1 MPRTKTTYDVL
12 LSCPGD
18 VYNDCYSTIAETVN
32 IFNKTYGDLYNI
44 EINLV
49 HWSKDSFPQ
58 SGDHPQELLNKQIV
72 DDADACIAVFW
83 TKFGSPTDK
92 YGSGTEEEIE
102 RMLSENR
109 QVFMYFYNKP
119 IPLNLLEDDKAKTD
133 YDKVLQFKEKYSK
146 RGIYS
151 DISDE
156 NDFQKQLTVHLT
168 KYFLDKQDPTATTHR
183 EITPTLHL
191 VGKDKQES
199 VIVCYTTSLNNSTID
214 NLRKSITDRIEEL
227 NGYHLNAHS
236 VDIEFIEKS
245 ISEKIEASLWERK
258 PATVAPSEKEAIECF
273 CGLCG
278 INLSDDFWN
287 LGNLKIGSHILS
299 TDIYGKR
306 STTLFGTDDEQF
318 KYNRIKSI
326 ISDIVKFYKIYIYQ
340 EFYKTVDKIPFIELA
355 VFNSGTTFDQDV
367 EVKLFFEKDVLFD
380 MNEFPRPDDTVI
392 EDFVKK
398 ESNISLIICPGS
410 TSELSDYTYLNQH
423 FHAYS
428 PKINLRPAD
437 IIKEAIE
444 DYYTIIDDYNC
455 FDYYDENGKDIIKV
469 NFKEVKQHTGVMF
482 PLRLFLSKIP
492 NEIPYQITGKYSPNV
507 IFGTI
512 KITNA

>member
-18 VYNDCYSTIAETVN
+18 VYNDCYSTIDNTVN

-72 DDADACIAVFW
+72 NNADACIAVFW

-119 IPLNLLEDDKAKTD
+119 IPLKLLEDEKAKTD

-151 DISDE
+151 EISDE

-183 EITPTLHL
+183 KITPTLRL

-199 VIVCYTTSLNNSTID
+199 VIVCYTTLQNSS
-214 NLRKSITDRIEEL
+214 KIEEL
-227 NGYHLNAHS
+227 RKNIAGKIEDLNEYNL
-236 VDIEFIEKS
+236 DTYPIDNEIKEKS
-245 ISEKIEASLWERK
+245 ILANFENGLWERK
-258 PATVAPSEKEAIECF
+258 PVTIDSSEREAIECF
-273 CGLCG
+273 CSLCG
-278 INLSDDFWN
+278 ISLSENFWN
-287 LGNLKIGSHILS
+287 LGNLKIGSHFLS

-306 STTLFGTDDEQF
+306 STILFGTDDEQF
-318 KYNRIKSI
+318 KYNRIMSI
-326 ISDIVKFYKIYIYQ
+326 ESDIAKFYVLNMYR

-355 VFNSGTTFDQDV
+355 IFNSGTTFDQDV

-380 MNEFPRPDDTVI
+380 LNEFPRPDDTVI
-392 EDFVKK
+392 EDFVKE

-455 FDYYDENGKDIIKV
+455 FDYYDENGKDILKV
-469 NFKEVKQHTGVMF
+469 NFEEVKQHTGVMF

-492 NEIPYQITGKYSPNV
+492 DEIPYQITGKYSSDV
-507 IFGTI
+507 ISGTI
-512 KITNA
+512 KIINV